1 MALSVK
7 TKLMLLAAL
16 AIIGIA
22 ALAITSQIETQR
34 VYHAASYSKDNTVPS
49 IFVLNELTTLTELE
63 RAKIWQILAQMDPAK
78 KADLAEEILEARQNR
93 EATFKAYDA
102 LLLDAKNRALM
113 SADRAAFK
121 TYDAV
126 IDKALSFALA
136 NDLIAAREF
145 VTQNEN
151 AFDDCIAAVEEHRR
165 YNKDLGEEAAA
176 EGLAIKENAYRIEL
190 AVGLLTSVLML
201 GTAFFVIRSI
211 TTALSHSIDVL
222 AEIERGNYESEIR
235 ILASDETGRV
245 LKSLDA
251 MQRSLK
257 ARTQRD
263 AERAASDLIAAEE
276 NARILSALE
285 RASIDARVAES
296 ANRAKSEFLAN
307 MSHEIRTPL
316 NAVIGM
322 TGLLLDTPLDSQQR
336 EFADIA
342 RTSGHSLLSLINDV
356 LDFSKIEA
364 GHLEFENVPFD
375 LVGIIESTV
384 DAVALRASE
393 RNVLILV
400 DIDPRLPRFVH
411 GDPGRIGQVLLNLA
425 GNAVK
430 FTERGEVWIRAQCA
444 AQSPLRVRL
453 EVRDSGIG
461 MTPEQMSK
469 LFMPFTQAD
478 GSTSR
483 RFGGTGLGLSITKR
497 LVEGMGGQI
506 SAQSQIG
513 EGSMFWVEISLQA
526 DAHRLTAL
534 PIEKIA
540 ARHVLL
546 VEQHEPNARILESL
560 LTAARV
566 RVSTACSAAQALETI
581 ARLAAARD
589 LPDLILLDQ
598 ALANVAGIPF
608 DAQMRAAIGE
618 NPPPVAL
625 LTSLHPSMRGT
636 ATASHG
642 ARLLTKPVK
651 RDALFEAVLEAIDRD
666 ECATAPAPAAT
677 HSETGPATSRV
688 LVVEDNLVNQKL
700 IFHVL
705 KKMGA
710 SVTMAG
716 NGLEALDRLADTPVD
731 IVLMDCQMPD
741 LDGYETTLRIRA
753 GAAGEAARG
762 LPVIAVT
769 AHALAS
775 DRERCLLAGMT
786 DYLTKPI
793 DPGALRAMLERY
805 AVRPSPQAAPTEIA
819 PTRISA

>member
-1 MALSVK
+1 MTLSVK
-7 TKLMLLAAL
+7 TRLMLLAAL
-16 AIIGIA
+16 AIVGIA
-22 ALAITSQIETQR
+22 ALAITSHIETQR

-121 TYDAV
+121 TYDAI
-126 IDKALSFALA
+126 IDKALSLALA
-136 NDLIAAREF
+136 NDLLAAREL

-151 AFDDCIAAVEEHRR
+151 AFDDCVAAVEEHRR

-211 TTALSHSIDVL
+211 TNALSHSIDVL
-222 AEIERGNYESEIR
+222 AEIERGNYESEIK
-235 ILASDETGRV
+235 ILAGDETGRV

-251 MQRSLK
+251 MQRSLR

-263 AERAASDLIAAEE
+263 RERAASDLIAAEE

-364 GHLEFENVPFD
+364 GYLEFENVPFD
-375 LVGIIESTV
+375 LVALVESTV

-393 RNVLILV
+393 RNVQILV
-400 DIDPRLPRFVH
+400 DIDPQLPRFLH
-411 GDPGRIGQVLLNLA
+411 GDPGRVGQVLLNLA

-444 AQSPLRVRL
+444 AQLPLRVRL

-478 GSTSR
+478 GSMSR

-506 SAQSQIG
+506 GVQSQTG
-513 EGSMFWVEISLQA
+513 EGSMFWAEIPLQA
-526 DAHRLTAL
+526 DAHRLTDL
-534 PIEKIA
+534 PIENIA
-540 ARHVLL
+540 GRHVLL
-546 VEQHEPNARILESL
+546 VEPHDSNARILESL

-566 RVSTACSAAQALETI
+566 RVSAAGNAAQALESI
-581 ARLAAARD
+581 AQLSAARD
-589 LPDLILLDQ
+589 LPDLIVLDQ
-598 ALANVAGIPF
+598 TLASVAGVPF
-608 DAQMRAAIGE
+608 SAQMAAAIGK

-636 ATASHG
+636 ATPSHG

-651 RDALFEAVLEAIDRD
+651 RDALFEAVLEASDPGERT
-666 ECATAPAPAAT
+666 TAPAPTAT
-677 HSETGPATSRV
+677 DAQTGAATSRV

-705 KKMGA
+705 KRMGA

-716 NGLEALDRLADTPVD
+716 NGLEALERLADTPVD

-741 LDGYETTLRIRA
+741 LDGYETTLRIRS

-793 DPGALRAMLERY
+793 DPGTLRAMLEKY
-805 AVRPSPQAAPTEIA
+805 AVRSSPRAPLTEIA